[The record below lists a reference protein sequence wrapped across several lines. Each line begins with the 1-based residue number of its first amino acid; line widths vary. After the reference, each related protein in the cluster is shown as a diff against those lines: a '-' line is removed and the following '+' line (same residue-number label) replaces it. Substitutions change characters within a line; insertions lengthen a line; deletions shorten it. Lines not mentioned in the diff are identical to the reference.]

1 MSQPSSTS
9 SAAPASASSKRNPRA
24 TRSASNGAKR
34 ARRKRKS
41 RSLFAPWQWAA
52 LAAAL
57 VAIIAAFV
65 YWGMGKSKLNALRSA
80 REQEQ
85 ARYEQEVRNHQVR
98 YRELIEQYA
107 AQYDLNPAFV
117 SAIIKNESNY
127 DPQAVSSKG
136 AMGLM
141 QFMPD
146 TFAWVKKNC
155 GYSSADSSILYEPE
169 AAIKMGC
176 YLLRYICRQLGTDDP
191 VLVTCA
197 YHAGWGNISSWV
209 KNYSSDG
216 VTLAVSEIP
225 KSDTRTY
232 AGRVINSYAI
242 YLQHYY

>member
-1 MSQPSSTS
+1 MSTHS
-9 SAAPASASSKRNPRA
+9 ASASGASAASSRRNPR
-24 TRSASNGAKR
+24 TGRSAPQKKR
-34 ARRKRKS
+34 SRRKRKS
-41 RSLFAPWQWAA
+41 RSLLLPWQWAA
-52 LAAAL
+52 LAGVL
-57 VAIIAAFV
+57 LAIIAAFV
-65 YWGMGKSKLNALRSA
+65 CWGMGKSRLNALRA
-80 REQEQ
+80 DRERERQ
-85 ARYEQEVRNHQVR
+85 RYEQQVVNHR
-98 YRELIEQYA
+98 PKYRELIEQYA
-107 AQYDLNPAFV
+107 AEYDLNPAFV

-127 DPQAVSSKG
+127 DPRAVSSKG

-146 TFAWVKKNC
+146 TFDWVKKNC
-155 GYSSADSSILYEPE
+155 GYRGADASILYEPE